1 MINFIRN
8 DFCRISTR
16 KYYILISVLMTMIS
30 IVLGV
35 YLTSNVQTKA
45 NIAIVTK
52 STTSNF
58 QSKYAN
64 VTRLDK
70 EPEKYE
76 LVLSKYDGVI
86 IDKGNGKYAIDTI
99 KNEDYRKTLEMVLKN
114 PKGFNPESK
123 DSRGIGTTIIGY
135 LLMFILLQGVLFMF
149 TLAEDIELK
158 QIERIAAAPIYFIK
172 YLLSNFI
179 FNFFIV
185 SLPAFFIL
193 AVMKEI
199 FGYNIGF
206 SLLEYA
212 GLLGIIVSF
221 GIAFAMFI
229 NVIVKVSDT
238 ANMMG
243 SSIVV
248 LTTILAGSFYSFEN
262 GNKILEKVIW
272 ILPQKD
278 FLSFVQ
284 GLENGKNIASILPQ
298 LLYVIIISLVF
309 FIFSIIKMKKDY
321 VLRED

>member
-8 DFCRISTR
+8 DFYRISTR

-35 YLTSNVQTKA
+35 YLTSNLQTKA
-45 NIAIVTK
+45 NIAIVSK
-52 STTSNF
+52 STTSSF

-64 VTRLDK
+64 VTLLDK

-86 IDKGNGKYAIDTI
+86 IDKGNGKYAVDTI

-114 PKGFNPESK
+114 PKDFKPENK

-158 QIERIAAAPIYFIK
+158 QIERIASAPISFIK

-185 SLPAFFIL
+185 FLPAFLIL
-193 AVMKEI
+193 AVMKDI

-206 SLLEYA
+206 SLVEYA

-229 NVIVKVSDT
+229 NSIVKVSDI

-262 GNKILEKVIW
+262 GNKILEKAIW

-284 GLENGKNIASILPQ
+284 GLENGKNIITIIPQ
-298 LLYVIIISLVF
+298 LSYVIVISLVF
-309 FIFSIIKMKKDY
+309 FIFSIIKIKKDY
-321 VLRED
+321 VLRKD